1 MEVLGFFWRDHAMD
15 SVLRFLRDETGA
27 TMVEYGLIVAAL
39 GAATITV
46 LHSLS
51 SKMADVFNILADA
64 IK

>member
-1 MEVLGFFWRDHAMD
+1 MAY
-15 SVLRFLRDETGA
+15 VLRFLRDETGA

-39 GAATITV
+39 GAAIITV